1 MDNSLYKKIQ
11 HYVTGLFETLDD
23 DTLAFHN
30 LKHTENVVDRTKE
43 IAGHYHVNEKEML
56 ILYTAA
62 WFHDTGYLFTEPSK
76 HEVMSAE
83 VMRKF
88 MLDHTNDTELIDEI
102 EQCIMAT
109 KSPRNPSNLL
119 QQIICD
125 ADTYNLGTKEFKE
138 TNKRVR
144 KECKLK
150 TGHEDKLEFGKNTLN
165 MLEQHQFY
173 TTYCKDLL
181 SVAKELNMKKLK
193 NKIGKWESDK
203 AEEEKDRENDQD
215 KDKDKEKDKDKDKGK
230 GKDKDFEE
238 TNNLSDLEKDKSG
251 LVSKGIQ
258 TMLRLTS
265 QNHLKLSDMADSK
278 ANILISVNAI
288 IISVVLGVLARKL
301 QEEAYLRI
309 PTLIFLTSAVITII
323 LSILATR
330 PKVSEGKFT
339 AEDIANKKTNLLF
352 FGNFHKASY
361 QDYSTAMKKMMV
373 DTDYLYGSLVKDIYY
388 LGVILGRKYWLIRLA
403 YNVFMIGIIIS
414 VVAFVIAVSIHNSE
428 PPPTTI
434 INGSGSPL

>member
-1 MDNSLYKKIQ
+1 MDNSHYKKIE
-11 HYVTGLFETLDD
+11 HYVTGLFETLQD

-30 LKHTENVVDRTKE
+30 LKHTQNVVARTKE
-43 IAGHYHVNEKEML
+43 IAGHYDVSEKEML
-56 ILYTAA
+56 ILFIAA
-62 WFHDTGYLFTEPSK
+62 WFHDTGYLFTEASK

-88 MLDHTNDTELIDEI
+88 MNENSDDSGMIDEI
-102 EQCIMAT
+102 EKCIMAT
-109 KSPRNPSNLL
+109 KSPRNPSGIL

-125 ADTYNLGTKEFKE
+125 ADTYNLGTKEFKT

-144 KECKLK
+144 EEMRLK
-150 TGHEDKLEFGKNTLN
+150 NIDIDKLEFSRSTLK

-181 SVAKELNMKKLK
+181 TETKEINMKKLK
-193 NKIGKWESDK
+193 NKIKENEQTGKP
-203 AEEEKDRENDQD
+203 EEEK
-215 KDKDKEKDKDKDKGK
+215 
-230 GKDKDFEE
+230 
-238 TNNLSDLEKDKSG
+238 TNPDNKLSDLEKDKAG

-301 QEEAYLRI
+301 QEETYLKI
-309 PTLIFLTSAVITII
+309 PTLIFLTSAVATII
-323 LSILATR
+323 ISILATR
-330 PKVSEGKFT
+330 PKISEGTFT
-339 AEDIANKKTNLLF
+339 PEDIDNKKTNLLF
-352 FGNFHKASY
+352 FGNFHKATY
-361 QDYSTAMKKMMV
+361 EEYSSAMKKMMI

-388 LGVILGRKYWLIRLA
+388 LGVILGRKYKLIRLA
-403 YNVFMIGIIIS
+403 YNIFMIGIIVS
-414 VVAFVIAVSIHNSE
+414 VIAFVIAISIHNATS
-428 PPPTTI
+428 PSNAI
-434 INGSGSPL
+434 SNGSGSPL

>member
-1 MDNSLYKKIQ
+1 MDNNLYKKIEN
-11 HYVTGLFETLDD
+11 YVTGLFETLQD
-23 DTLAFHN
+23 DTLVFHN
-30 LKHTENVVDRTKE
+30 LKHTQNVVDRTKE

-76 HEVMSAE
+76 HEQMSAD

-88 MLDHTNDTELIDEI
+88 MLDHTNDTELINEI

-109 KSPRNPSNLL
+109 KSPRNPANLL

-125 ADTYNLGTKEFKE
+125 ADTYNLGTKEFKG

-144 KECKLK
+144 EESKLR
-150 TGHEDKLEFGKNTLN
+150 TGETDKIEFAKSTIK
-165 MLEQHQFY
+165 MLEEHQFY

-181 SVAKELNMKKLK
+181 SVTKELNMKKIK
-193 NKIGKWESDK
+193 NKIEKWE
-203 AEEEKDRENDQD
+203 AEKEEDREIENEEGKEKEKNKD
-215 KDKDKEKDKDKDKGK
+215 KKKDKEKDKY
-230 GKDKDFEE
+230 DFNES
-238 TNNLSDLEKDKSG
+238 NNLSDLEKDKSG

-330 PKVSEGKFT
+330 PKLSPGKFT
-339 AEDIANKKTNLLF
+339 AEDIASKKTNLLF
-352 FGNFHKASY
+352 FGNFHKATYEEYNS
-361 QDYSTAMKKMMV
+361 AMKKMMV

-403 YNVFMIGIIIS
+403 YNVFMIGIIVS
-414 VVAFVIAVSIHNSE
+414 VIAFIIAVSIHNSTTI
-428 PPPTTI
+428 PTTI
-434 INGSGSPL
+434 IQGSGSPL